1 MCLFSFSC
9 CRFERC
15 RCSMRLCERLG
26 ALFKFISVP
35 WTTQFVCVMLS
46 IQTNRF
52 SAILINST
60 SFQLRHY
67 AYIHIRY
74 HTIPYITYNTKAV
87 IYLLLLLYLLY
98 FFICCCRF
106 ILFWIALLRFALL
119 HFTFLLSCS
128 SLIEKQF

>member
-74 HTIPYITYNTKAV
+74 HTIPYHTLHIILK
-87 IYLLLLLYLLY
+87 LS
-98 FFICCCRF
+98 FICCCCYIYCIF
-106 ILFWIALLRFALL
+106 LYVVVVLFYFELLCFALL
-119 HFTFLLSCS
+119 CYTLLFFSHA
-128 SLIEKQF
+128 QV